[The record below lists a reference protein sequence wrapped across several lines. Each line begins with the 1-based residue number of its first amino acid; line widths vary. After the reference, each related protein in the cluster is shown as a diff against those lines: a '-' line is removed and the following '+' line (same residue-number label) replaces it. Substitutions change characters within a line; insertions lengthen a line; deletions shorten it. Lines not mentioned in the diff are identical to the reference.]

1 MWTTPRASWHTTS
14 DGYIQRQHLGEL
26 YGKITKNRNYDK
38 NYDKILTATDKE
50 KVMTYS
56 SQVTLSYN
64 NTKVRRKTVPA
75 TLSDQ
80 RNIGGF
86 LRSYIESNGIA
97 GLFTVKVIS

>member
-26 YGKITKNRNYDK
+26 YGKITKNRNGDK
-38 NYDKILTATDKE
+38 NYDKILTATDRE

-64 NTKVRRKTVPA
+64 NTKVRPQTSHTFAVK
-75 TLSDQ
+75 
-80 RNIGGF
+80 RNIEGF
-86 LRSYIESNGIA
+86 LRSYIESNGIT
-97 GLFTVKVIS
+97 GLLTVKAIS